1 MLMKRT
7 LVLLVERTIA
17 ATAAE
22 RMRLR
27 MALTDT
33 GHQNGDGTEHIARE
47 RTRKRMYLLRVQ
59 AVAEGAPMC
68 LVCSGGGRPAGADA
82 GGGGEGAGRPATD
95 RGRDCLVP
103 AGRRCGSRVAR

>member
-33 GHQNGDGTEHIARE
+33 GIRKVMVQNT
-47 RTRKRMYLLRVQ
+47 
-59 AVAEGAPMC
+59 
-68 LVCSGGGRPAGADA
+68 
-82 GGGGEGAGRPATD
+82 
-95 RGRDCLVP
+95 
-103 AGRRCGSRVAR
+103 